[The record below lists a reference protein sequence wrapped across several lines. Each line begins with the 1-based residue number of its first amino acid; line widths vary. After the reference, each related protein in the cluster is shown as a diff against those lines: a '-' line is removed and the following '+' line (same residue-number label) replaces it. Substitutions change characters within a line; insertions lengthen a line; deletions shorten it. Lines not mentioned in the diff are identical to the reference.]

1 MKEVIVFEKIE
12 CTDMKVKRTEE
23 VKSEKEE
30 KMPVDFVIIKKPKIT
45 GDTISSEEESL
56 KDDALAPSSDTEK
69 ELLSEFKS
77 ACNGPCEAYDPDRIP
92 FHIFKNK
99 FLVETKPRSNST
111 RTSLKRRKK
120 RKTVLMPKP

>member
-1 MKEVIVFEKIE
+1 MEVKLTE
-12 CTDMKVKRTEE
+12 EE

-56 KDDALAPSSDTEK
+56 KDDSLAPSSDTEK

-99 FLVETKPRSNST
+99 FLVETKPRSNTT

-120 RKTVLMPKP
+120 RKTVLIPKP